1 MANSSLSDIKVTRT
15 EGVWS
20 SFDFKADGDIFYPS
34 IDEALEEVEIITTSN
49 QGVTTDIVVT
59 LIEDNVRT
67 PITATDT
74 SGDKTTFNIALD
86 KEFEISEVEIS
97 VTEVTNDEHIYKIVI
112 CRSGAFD
119 IIRSFFESHL
129 SQGALLDVIGADIPV
144 IYENTPQ
151 LPYGDAR
158 EAQDNKTPWFRCC
171 VLRGSGQAVSSGEIV
186 IRRYTGMCILNVFL
200 EQGHGTR
207 TGWGWVENII
217 DHILDKA
224 YGKETRVTHLLVR
237 TPSPTIIGQSEGW
250 YQINLSIP
258 FQFDYHHRLRGN

>member
-20 SFDFKADGDIFYPS
+20 SFDFKADSTVFYPS
-34 IDEALEEVEIITTSN
+34 IDEALEEVEIITTNN
-49 QGVTTDIVVT
+49 QGVTTAVVVT
-59 LIEDNVRT
+59 LIENGMRT
-67 PITATDT
+67 TITATSS
-74 SGDKTTFNIALD
+74 SGDKNTFNIALD
-86 KEFEISEVEIS
+86 TDAESDVEIA
-97 VTEVTNDEHIYKIVI
+97 VTEVTNDEHAYKIVI
-112 CRSGAFD
+112 IRSGAFD
-119 IIRSFFESHL
+119 IVRSFFESHL
-129 SQGALLDVIGADIPV
+129 SQGALLDVIGADVPV
-144 IYENTPQ
+144 IYDNTPQ
-151 LPYGDAR
+151 GQSGDAQD
-158 EAQDNKTPWFRCC
+158 AQKNKTPWFRCC
-171 VLRGSGQAVSSGEIV
+171 VRQGSGRAVSSGLTV
-186 IRRYTGMCILNVFL
+186 VRRYTGMCILNMFL
-200 EQGHGTR
+200 EQGQGTR

>member
-20 SFDFKADGDIFYPS
+20 SFDFKADGNIFYPS
-34 IDEALEEVEIITTSN
+34 IDEALEEVEIITTNN

-59 LIEDNVRT
+59 LIENDDRRI
-67 PITATDT
+67 ITANSS
-74 SGDKTTFNIALD
+74 SGDKNTFNIALD
-86 KEFEISEVEIS
+86 KEFESDVEIA
-97 VTEVTNDEHIYKIVI
+97 VTEVTNDEHAYKIVI
-112 CRSGAFD
+112 IRSGAFD
-119 IIRSFFESHL
+119 IVRSFFESHL

-151 LPYGDAR
+151 LQYGDAR
-158 EAQDNKTPWFRCC
+158 EAQENKTPWFRCC

-186 IRRYTGMCILNVFL
+186 IRRYTGMCILNMFL
-200 EQGHGTR
+200 EQFQGTR
-207 TGWGWVENII
+207 TGWGWVENIT

-258 FQFDYHHRLRGN
+258 FQFDYHHRLRGT